1 MKRTSLL
8 LALAPL
14 LMAGGCTRTL
24 EYDIC
29 VYGGTSSGVIAA
41 YSAAMQGKTVVVVE
55 PGHRAGGLSTGGLGQ
70 TDIGNKQAVE
80 GLSLDFYRRVGAH
93 YGELEKWIFEPH
105 VALDIFNDYI
115 ERGGVE
121 MLYGHRI
128 LRADK
133 QGTRIESIRLQNT
146 DRCFGLGRT
155 VVRAKQYIDC
165 SYEGDLMARAGVSY
179 VVGREDNAT
188 YGETWNGV
196 QMRHLHQFPDGVD
209 PYVIEGD
216 STSGLLWG
224 ISDGTLAAKG
234 SGDDK
239 VQAYNFRICL
249 TDNGQ
254 NSIPIARPAD
264 YDSTRYELLVRLIEA
279 SGNHNLYSYIILSHM
294 PNRKTDINNN
304 GGFSTDM
311 IGMNHSYPEA
321 SYRERERIFDEHMS
335 YTLGLLYFI
344 GHDARVPE
352 KMRSEMLRW
361 GLPKDEYTDT
371 GHWTPQLYIRESR
384 RMVGE
389 YVATQA
395 DCENR
400 TTVEDGVG
408 MAAYTMDS
416 HNCQRIVIHKDG
428 RAMVKNEGDVQIG
441 IGSPYPVS
449 YRSITPRR
457 EECTNL
463 LVPVCLS
470 ASHIAYGSIRM
481 EPVFMVLG
489 QSAAKAAALAIDGN
503 TDVQAID
510 VTEIQRMYDEDPLLD
525 GTAPDILVD
534 DTDVEAAAGSGWQ
547 RVKIYGGYGPSL
559 YRLEKAAGKQTL
571 RYPFTVKRDGRYDIY
586 TYYSKRGGMSKLSE
600 VTVCNGTD
608 TNRITLDYDAITI
621 HGQTSGE
628 WISLGQ
634 YDLRADTPAW
644 VEFDNGG
651 QVTGTL
657 YADAVLVVPER

>member
-1 MKRTSLL
+1 MKRTAVLPALILL
-8 LALAPL
+8 LT
-14 LMAGGCTRTL
+14 AGGCTRTL

-55 PGHRAGGLSTGGLGQ
+55 PGHRAGGLSSGGLGQ

-80 GLSLDFYRRVGAH
+80 GLSLDFYRRVGQH
-93 YGELEKWIFEPH
+93 YGELEKWIFEPK
-105 VALDIFNDYI
+105 VALDIFNGYI
-115 ERGGVE
+115 ERGGVD

-128 LRADK
+128 LSADK
-133 QGTRIESIRLQNT
+133 HGTRIESIRLQDT
-146 DRCFGLGRT
+146 GKPLGRT
-155 VVRAKQYIDC
+155 VVRAKQYIDS

-179 VVGREDNAT
+179 VVGREGNDL

-196 QMRHLHQFPDGVD
+196 HMRPTHQFPDGVD
-209 PYVIEGD
+209 PYVIKGD

-224 ISDGTLAAKG
+224 ISDGTLAPEG

-249 TDNGQ
+249 TDEAG
-254 NSIPIARPAD
+254 NSLPIERPAD
-264 YDSTRYELLVRLIEA
+264 YDPARYELLLRLIEA
-279 SGNHNLYSYIILSHM
+279 RGSGDLNSYIIMSHM

-311 IGMNHSYPEA
+311 IGMNHHYPEA
-321 SYRERERIFDEHMS
+321 SYRQREKIFDEHLS
-335 YTLGLLYFI
+335 YTLGLLYFL
-344 GHDARVPE
+344 GHDERVPE
-352 KMRSEMLRW
+352 TMRREMLRW
-361 GLPKDEYTDT
+361 GLPKDEYTDN

-428 RAMVKNEGDVQIG
+428 KAMVKNEGDVQIG

-449 YRSITPRR
+449 YRSITPKR

-489 QSAAKAAALAIDGN
+489 QSAAKAACLAIDNN
-503 TDVQAID
+503 TDVQKID
-510 VTEIQRMYDEDPLLD
+510 VTQIQRMYDEDPLLD

-534 DTDVEAAAGSGWQ
+534 DTAVEPAGNSQWR
-547 RVKIYGGYGPSL
+547 RVNTYGGYGPSL
-559 YRLEKAAGKQTL
+559 YMLEPTVRTEAL
-571 RYPFTVKRDGRYDIY
+571 RYPFSVKRDGRYTLY
-586 TYYSKRGGMSKLSE
+586 TYYSKRGGMSKLSQL
-600 VTVCNGTD
+600 TVFDGAEHK
-608 TNRITLDYDAITI
+608 RITIDYDAVTI

-628 WISLGQ
+628 WVSLGE
-634 YDLRADTPAW
+634 YDLRAGTSGY

-651 QVTGTL
+651 EVTGTL
-657 YADAVLVVPER
+657 YADAVLVVPKRQ